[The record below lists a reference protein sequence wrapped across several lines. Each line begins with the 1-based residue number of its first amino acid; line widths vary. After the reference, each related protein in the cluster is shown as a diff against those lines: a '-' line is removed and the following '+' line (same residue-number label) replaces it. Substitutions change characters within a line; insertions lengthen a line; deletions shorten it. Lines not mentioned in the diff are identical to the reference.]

1 MAAPGSAPI
10 SVVLE
15 ASAGS
20 GALDT
25 HALLSSILRAN
36 DQVSDLIFSP
46 GRLPQVEIN
55 GQLIGVQ
62 GRGLRPFTADDTRRI
77 ASDLIGEN
85 KQAIGI
91 LREQGFCDVSFGLP
105 GVARFR
111 VNVFIQRGSC
121 AVVMRVIATSIPVL
135 GSLGLPPQLGEVA
148 SLRDGIVLVTGLRG
162 AGKSSTL
169 AALLDSV
176 NQQQVCHIITIED
189 PIEFL
194 HNHKQATVHQREL
207 HSDTPSIALALRAAL
222 RQSPNVILVGEM
234 RDRETMEMVLEAAE
248 TGHLVLTSLNTASA
262 AKTVERIVSA
272 FSASEQVSIR
282 SRLARTF
289 RYIISQRLIPR
300 KDGAGRVAIAEIV
313 TSHPRTQACIEAND
327 FSGQN
332 LLQAMRDG
340 ASEGM
345 QHFDGEIEKLVRA
358 GVVGIDAALMYA
370 TNPQDLRETLQK

>member
-15 ASAGS
+15 PSTGAGV
-20 GALDT
+20 LPT
-25 HALLSSILRAN
+25 HALLTSILRAN

-55 GQLIGVQ
+55 GQLIAVQ
-62 GRGLRPFTADDTRRI
+62 GAGLRPFTADDTRRI

-91 LREQGFCDVSFGLP
+91 LREQGYCDVSYGLP

-121 AVVMRVIATSIPVL
+121 AVVMRVIATSIPAL
-135 GSLGLPPQLGEVA
+135 ASLGLPPQLEEVA
-148 SLRDGIVLVTGLRG
+148 GLRDGIVLVTGLRG

-169 AALLDSV
+169 AALLDSI
-176 NQQQVCHIITIED
+176 NQRQVCHIITIED

-194 HNHKQATVHQREL
+194 HNHKRATVHQREL
-207 HSDTPSIALALRAAL
+207 HSDTPSVALALRAAL

-248 TGHLVLTSLNTASA
+248 TGHLVLTSLNTVSA
-262 AKTVERIVSA
+262 TQTVERFVSA
-272 FSASEQVSIR
+272 FSAPEQASIR
-282 SRLARTF
+282 GRLARTF
-289 RYIISQRLIPR
+289 RYIVSQRLIPR
-300 KDGAGRVAIAEIV
+300 KDGAGRIAIVEIV
-313 TSHPRTQACIEAND
+313 KAHPRTQACIEAND

-340 ASEGM
+340 LSEGM

-358 GVVGIDAALMYA
+358 GVVDLDAAMMYA
-370 TNPQDLRETLQK
+370 TNPQHLRQTLRK